1 MTLFFVNDVQ
11 VKTSWKVGTLVQEV
25 NI

>member
-1 MTLFFVNDVQ
+1 